1 MFNFNELCILSV
13 AVIKQMEA
21 KMVDHN
27 HGGRGR
33 WKKPGVPH
41 KGWHCVE
48 VREVRPDKK
57 TCEMCESVEFR
68 IAHIME
74 HPDYPETLEVGV
86 SCAEHM
92 ESDYVT
98 PRKRERLLINRAVR
112 RRNFPKLKSWRTD
125 ADGMHYISNKSV
137 VVLVAIHNGVS
148 LILIRDESNKPLYV
162 ENISVLSDLSELK
175 KLAFDALT
183 AIETE
188 RA

>member
-1 MFNFNELCILSV
+1 
-13 AVIKQMEA
+13 
-21 KMVDHN
+21 MVDQN

-92 ESDYVT
+92 ENDYVT
-98 PRKRERLLINRAVR
+98 PRKRERPVVNRAAR
-112 RRNFPKLKSWRTD
+112 RRNFPKLKGWRTD
-125 ADGMHYISNKSV
+125 PDGTQHLHTDNRIVYICPYPDLFVIIIVDKDDR
-137 VVLVAIHNGVS
+137 VLYA
-148 LILIRDESNKPLYV
+148 K
-162 ENISVLSDLSELK
+162 NIKDLSDLCELK
-175 KLAFDALT
+175 KFAFDVLT

-188 RA
+188 EV